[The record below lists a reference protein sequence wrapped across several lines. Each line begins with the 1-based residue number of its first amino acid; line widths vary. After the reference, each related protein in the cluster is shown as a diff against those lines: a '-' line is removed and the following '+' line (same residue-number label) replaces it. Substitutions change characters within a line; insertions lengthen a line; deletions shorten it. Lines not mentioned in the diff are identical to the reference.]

1 MVGLSPLSTTSLV
14 DASDIPL
21 TTMTHKISKNRLA
34 GRSLEEKKK
43 KRVNFPNTKPKI
55 STCVGG
61 SWFDDLEH

>member
-34 GRSLEEKKK
+34 GRLLEEKK

-55 STCVGG
+55 STRVGG